1 MCFFKSACFVV
12 PFTVYS
18 VNNTA
23 GRRSFCVPIR
33 SIHMNYLASHQTF
46 DSKQE
51 LNDAVHNHLT
61 SHNLNKTDRDVL
73 LAISRYAVKFPGAA
87 HLKYITLAGIV
98 GKSVPTIRRIIKK
111 LVQLQIIQKKKF
123 IRAVKKGT
131 GANIFTVLPFNDHP
145 EMITRPLTKNADT
158 PTVETE
164 KSEKE
169 PLSSINK
176 KPFNNTYHET
186 FYQRFKKFISST
198 IGDNTLPPKLYGVY
212 MAHTKRLKDNEVYS
226 SAELEHAGYEAL
238 RASVMAT
245 KSKTIN
251 NLAGY
256 YHGTLDRMLDQLYLS
271 YINKAPSDDGAGA
284 D

>member
-1 MCFFKSACFVV
+1 
-12 PFTVYS
+12 
-18 VNNTA
+18 
-23 GRRSFCVPIR
+23 
-33 SIHMNYLASHQTF
+33 MNYLANHQTF

-61 SHNLNKTDRDVL
+61 THNLNKTDRDVL
-73 LAISRYAVKFPGAA
+73 LTISRYAVKFPGAA
-87 HLKYITLAGIV
+87 HLKAETLAGIV
-98 GKSVPTIRRIIKK
+98 GKSVITIRRIINK
-111 LVQLQIIQKKKF
+111 LAKLHIIQKKPF
-123 IRAVKKGT
+123 IRKVKKGF
-131 GANIFTVLPFNDHP
+131 GANILLILPFDDNS
-145 EMITRPLTKNADT
+145 EMIRRSDAENIDT
-158 PTVETE
+158 PTDEPDNQKKETDSF
-164 KSEKE
+164 K
-169 PLSSINK
+169 NK

-198 IGDNTLPPKLYGVY
+198 IGEQESASKLYGVY
-212 MAHTKRLKDNEVYS
+212 LAHTKRLKENEVYS

-245 KSKTIN
+245 KSKVIN